1 MQLLDKAFGR
11 PRRHRT
17 RGEATSQPVG
27 NRLLAAA
34 PTSPGRRR
42 VAQQGGVGLLARGD
56 AGAFHRRPAMAGGV
70 GGSIGSADVPLVCHR
85 ARVAAAGRRRRVR
98 LIRDRRGRH
107 DIFGRGWPVAGS
119 A

>member
-17 RGEATSQPVG
+17 RGEATSPPGG

-42 VAQQGGVGLLARGD
+42 VALPGGVGLLARGD
-56 AGAFHRRPAMAGGV
+56 AGAFHRRPVMAGGAV
-70 GGSIGSADVPLVCHR
+70 TPGEPGMAGGIVGSIGSADVPLVCHR
-85 ARVAAAGRRRRVR
+85 ARVAAAGR
-98 LIRDRRGRH
+98 G
-107 DIFGRGWPVAGS
+107 AGCG
-119 A
+119 